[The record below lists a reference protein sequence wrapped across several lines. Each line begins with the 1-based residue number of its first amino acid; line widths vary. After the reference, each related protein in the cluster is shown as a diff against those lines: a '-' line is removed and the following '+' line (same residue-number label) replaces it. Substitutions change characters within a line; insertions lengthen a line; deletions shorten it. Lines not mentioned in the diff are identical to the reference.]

1 MKSKKNRPLK
11 VAIIGTR
18 GYPYVY
24 SGYETFVKEMGE
36 RLVARGLEVTVY
48 CHRPL
53 FEHKPQTVN
62 GIRLVY
68 MPCIETKNL
77 SQLTNSFLSII
88 HVCFTKADV
97 VFVANSANG
106 PFGVFTKIFG
116 KPSVINVDGLEWLR
130 PKWKG
135 LGSWYYRMASRLAT
149 KLFDQVI
156 TDSDEMQRIYLE
168 LFNAPSKMIAYGAN
182 PRMNSDERLI
192 EKWNLETESYFLIV
206 GRLIPDNNSDLIV
219 KGFLKSNS
227 KRKLVVVGDVPYQD
241 QFATKMKGICD
252 DRLVFTGYVKD
263 AEVLASLYHN
273 TYAYF
278 HGHEYGGTNP
288 AMLKALGYGCAIL
301 ALSTPFNQE
310 MLQDGKYGWFFEK
323 NVQSVIEIV
332 DAAEKAPE
340 KMKLL
345 SEKSRDGLVQ
355 KYNWDFVTDE
365 YETLFKKLSNR
376 KVKEKLVQKN

>member
-1 MKSKKNRPLK
+1 MNSKRNRPLK
-11 VAIIGTR
+11 VSIIGTR

-36 RLVARGLEVTVY
+36 RLVARGMEVIVY

-53 FEHKPQTVN
+53 FEHKPDTVN

-88 HVCFTKADV
+88 HVCFSKADV

-106 PFGVFTKIFG
+106 PFGIFTKIVG

-182 PRMNSDERLI
+182 PRMNSDETLI

-241 QFATKMKGICD
+241 QFATKMKGIPD

-273 TYAYF
+273 SYAYF

-301 ALSTPFNQE
+301 ALNTPFNQE
-310 MLQDGKYGWFFEK
+310 MLQDGKYGWYFEK

-332 DAAEKAPE
+332 DTAEKAPE

-345 SEKSRDGLVQ
+345 REKSRDGLVQ

-365 YETLFKKLSNR
+365 YETLFKKLSKR
-376 KVKEKLVQKN
+376 KIEEKLVQKN

>member
-1 MKSKKNRPLK
+1 MSKDSKPMR
-11 VAIIGTR
+11 VAILGTR
-18 GYPYVY
+18 GYPFVY

-36 RLVARGLEVTVY
+36 RLVSRDVEVTVY
-48 CHRPL
+48 CHSPL
-53 FEHKPQTVN
+53 FKEKPKMVN
-62 GIRLVY
+62 GIHLVY
-68 MPCIETKNL
+68 IPSIETKSL
-77 SQLTNSFLSII
+77 SQLTSSFFSFI
-88 HVCFTKADV
+88 HVCFSKADV

-106 PFGVFTKIFG
+106 PFGIFTKLWG

-182 PRMNSDERLI
+182 PRMNSDETLI
-192 EKWNLETESYFLIV
+192 EQWNLEPESYFLIV

-241 QFATKMKGICD
+241 QFATKMKGIPD

-263 AEVLASLYHN
+263 AEALASLYHN
-273 TYAYF
+273 CYAYF

-301 ALSTPFNQE
+301 ALNTPFNQE
-310 MLQDGKYGWFFEK
+310 MLQDGKYGWYFEK
-323 NVQSVIEIV
+323 NIPSVVKIV
-332 DAAEKAPE
+332 EAAEKVPE
-340 KMKLL
+340 KMGILR
-345 SEKSRDGLVQ
+345 EKSRDGLVQ

-365 YETLFKKLSNR
+365 YETLFKKLCKR
-376 KVKEKLVQKN
+376 KIVEKLVQKN

>member
-1 MKSKKNRPLK
+1 MKSKRNIPLK

-241 QFATKMKGICD
+241 QFATKMKGIPD

-301 ALSTPFNQE
+301 ALNTPFNQE

-345 SEKSRDGLVQ
+345 REKSRDGLVQ

-365 YETLFKKLSNR
+365 YETLFKKLSKR
-376 KVKEKLVQKN
+376 KIEEKLVQKN